1 MKQLTWR
8 AVIVGM
14 LLGSILSLTNL
25 YANLKMGWSFG
36 VALTAGIISFALWN
50 AFVRL
55 GISKS
60 PMTILENT
68 CMQSAASSAGYS
80 TGGTLTSAVAALLL
94 LTGQHM
100 PLGTTFAWI
109 FFIAVLGVT
118 MAIPMKRQ
126 MINIEQIRFPDS
138 IATAETL
145 KVLYSEGKKAAEAI
159 RAMGVT
165 IEDTA
170 GEFVGA
176 SSMEEQ
182 IRALFAPGGLQN
194 GGGTGE
200 GQDHGDGGNAAQ
212 GGQNAPGE
220 GENGQGGGVP
230 AMLTGHLDAAKLE
243 RMKKEDLLDL
253 AAKLGVD
260 VSAAK
265 NQQERAQLIAA
276 AEVQAHATDPENGG
290 GAL

>member
-1 MKQLTWR
+1 MKKLIAQRPIQYMGRTYERGEAIPAQDPKMVAAWLK
-8 AVIVGM
+8 
-14 LLGSILSLTNL
+14 
-25 YANLKMGWSFG
+25 AN
-36 VALTAGIISFALWN
+36 
-50 AFVRL
+50 
-55 GISKS
+55 
-60 PMTILENT
+60 
-68 CMQSAASSAGYS
+68 SAAW
-80 TGGTLTSAVAALLL
+80 TGADVEDTARAA
-94 LTGQHM
+94 
-100 PLGTTFAWI
+100 
-109 FFIAVLGVT
+109 
-118 MAIPMKRQ
+118 
-126 MINIEQIRFPDS
+126 IREAARRSRVNDQ
-138 IATAETL
+138 
-145 KVLYSEGKKAAEAI
+145 AAEAI

-220 GENGQGGGVP
+220 GENGQGGGAP

>member
-1 MKQLTWR
+1 MKKLIAQRPIQYMGRTYERGEAIPAQDPKMVAAWLK
-8 AVIVGM
+8 
-14 LLGSILSLTNL
+14 
-25 YANLKMGWSFG
+25 AN
-36 VALTAGIISFALWN
+36 
-50 AFVRL
+50 
-55 GISKS
+55 
-60 PMTILENT
+60 
-68 CMQSAASSAGYS
+68 SAAW
-80 TGGTLTSAVAALLL
+80 TGTDVEDAARAAIREAAQRSRVN
-94 LTGQHM
+94 GQ
-100 PLGTTFAWI
+100 
-109 FFIAVLGVT
+109 
-118 MAIPMKRQ
+118 
-126 MINIEQIRFPDS
+126 
-138 IATAETL
+138 
-145 KVLYSEGKKAAEAI
+145 AAEAI

-220 GENGQGGGVP
+220 GENGQGGGAP

-253 AAKLGVD
+253 TAKLGVD

>member
-1 MKQLTWR
+1 MKKLIAQRPIQYMGRTYERGEAIPAQDPKMVAAWLK
-8 AVIVGM
+8 
-14 LLGSILSLTNL
+14 
-25 YANLKMGWSFG
+25 AN
-36 VALTAGIISFALWN
+36 
-50 AFVRL
+50 
-55 GISKS
+55 
-60 PMTILENT
+60 
-68 CMQSAASSAGYS
+68 SAAW
-80 TGGTLTSAVAALLL
+80 TGMDVEDAAR
-94 LTGQHM
+94 
-100 PLGTTFAWI
+100 A
-109 FFIAVLGVT
+109 
-118 MAIPMKRQ
+118 AIREAARRSRVNDQ
-126 MINIEQIRFPDS
+126 
-138 IATAETL
+138 
-145 KVLYSEGKKAAEAI
+145 AAEAI

-220 GENGQGGGVP
+220 GENGQGGGAP

-276 AEVQAHATDPENGG
+276 AEVQAPTTDPENDGG
-290 GAL
+290 VL

>member
-1 MKQLTWR
+1 MKKLIAQRPIQYMGRTYERGEAIPAQDPKMVAAWLK
-8 AVIVGM
+8 
-14 LLGSILSLTNL
+14 
-25 YANLKMGWSFG
+25 AN
-36 VALTAGIISFALWN
+36 
-50 AFVRL
+50 
-55 GISKS
+55 
-60 PMTILENT
+60 
-68 CMQSAASSAGYS
+68 SAAW
-80 TGGTLTSAVAALLL
+80 TGADMEDAAR
-94 LTGQHM
+94 
-100 PLGTTFAWI
+100 A
-109 FFIAVLGVT
+109 
-118 MAIPMKRQ
+118 AIREAARRSRVNDQ
-126 MINIEQIRFPDS
+126 
-138 IATAETL
+138 
-145 KVLYSEGKKAAEAI
+145 AAEAI

-220 GENGQGGGVP
+220 GENGQGGGAP

-265 NQQERAQLIAA
+265 NQKERAQLIAA

>member
-1 MKQLTWR
+1 MKKLIAQRPIQYMGRTYERGEAIPAQDPKMVAAWLK
-8 AVIVGM
+8 
-14 LLGSILSLTNL
+14 
-25 YANLKMGWSFG
+25 AN
-36 VALTAGIISFALWN
+36 
-50 AFVRL
+50 
-55 GISKS
+55 
-60 PMTILENT
+60 
-68 CMQSAASSAGYS
+68 SAAW
-80 TGGTLTSAVAALLL
+80 TGTDVEDAAR
-94 LTGQHM
+94 
-100 PLGTTFAWI
+100 A
-109 FFIAVLGVT
+109 
-118 MAIPMKRQ
+118 AIR
-126 MINIEQIRFPDS
+126 E
-138 IATAETL
+138 
-145 KVLYSEGKKAAEAI
+145 AARRSRVNDQAADAI

-165 IEDTA
+165 IEDDA
-170 GEFVGA
+170 GEFVGV

-200 GQDHGDGGNAAQ
+200 GQDHGDGGNAVQ

-220 GENGQGGGVP
+220 GENGQGGGAP

>member
-1 MKQLTWR
+1 MKKLIAQRPIQYMGRTYERGEAIPAQDPKMVAAWLK
-8 AVIVGM
+8 
-14 LLGSILSLTNL
+14 
-25 YANLKMGWSFG
+25 AN
-36 VALTAGIISFALWN
+36 
-50 AFVRL
+50 
-55 GISKS
+55 
-60 PMTILENT
+60 
-68 CMQSAASSAGYS
+68 SAAW
-80 TGGTLTSAVAALLL
+80 TGTDVEDAAR
-94 LTGQHM
+94 
-100 PLGTTFAWI
+100 A
-109 FFIAVLGVT
+109 
-118 MAIPMKRQ
+118 AIREAARRSRVNDQ
-126 MINIEQIRFPDS
+126 
-138 IATAETL
+138 
-145 KVLYSEGKKAAEAI
+145 AAEAI

-165 IEDTA
+165 IEDT
-170 GEFVGA
+170 EYVLA

-220 GENGQGGGVP
+220 GENGQGGGAP

>member
-1 MKQLTWR
+1 MKKLIAQRPIQYMGRTYERGEAIPAQDPKMVAAWLK
-8 AVIVGM
+8 
-14 LLGSILSLTNL
+14 
-25 YANLKMGWSFG
+25 AN
-36 VALTAGIISFALWN
+36 
-50 AFVRL
+50 
-55 GISKS
+55 
-60 PMTILENT
+60 
-68 CMQSAASSAGYS
+68 SAAW
-80 TGGTLTSAVAALLL
+80 TDTDVEDAAR
-94 LTGQHM
+94 
-100 PLGTTFAWI
+100 A
-109 FFIAVLGVT
+109 
-118 MAIPMKRQ
+118 AIREAARRSRVNDQ
-126 MINIEQIRFPDS
+126 
-138 IATAETL
+138 
-145 KVLYSEGKKAAEAI
+145 AAEAI

-170 GEFVGA
+170 GEFVGT

-182 IRALFAPGGLQN
+182 IRAVFATGGLQN

-200 GQDHGDGGNAAQ
+200 GQDHGGGGNTAQ

-220 GENGQGGGVP
+220 GENGQGGGMP
-230 AMLTGHLDAAKLE
+230 AMLTGHLDAVQLE

>member
-1 MKQLTWR
+1 MKKLIAQRPIQYMGRTYERGEAIPAQDPKMVAAWLK
-8 AVIVGM
+8 
-14 LLGSILSLTNL
+14 
-25 YANLKMGWSFG
+25 AN
-36 VALTAGIISFALWN
+36 
-50 AFVRL
+50 
-55 GISKS
+55 
-60 PMTILENT
+60 
-68 CMQSAASSAGYS
+68 SAAW
-80 TGGTLTSAVAALLL
+80 TGTDVEDAAR
-94 LTGQHM
+94 
-100 PLGTTFAWI
+100 A
-109 FFIAVLGVT
+109 
-118 MAIPMKRQ
+118 AIREAARRSRVNDQ
-126 MINIEQIRFPDS
+126 
-138 IATAETL
+138 
-145 KVLYSEGKKAAEAI
+145 AAEAI

-220 GENGQGGGVP
+220 GENGQGGGTST
-230 AMLTGHLDAAKLE
+230 MLTGHLDPAKLE

>member
-1 MKQLTWR
+1 MKKLIAQRPIQYMGRTYERGEAIPAQDPKMVAAWLK
-8 AVIVGM
+8 
-14 LLGSILSLTNL
+14 
-25 YANLKMGWSFG
+25 AN
-36 VALTAGIISFALWN
+36 
-50 AFVRL
+50 
-55 GISKS
+55 
-60 PMTILENT
+60 
-68 CMQSAASSAGYS
+68 SAAW
-80 TGGTLTSAVAALLL
+80 TGADMEDAAR
-94 LTGQHM
+94 
-100 PLGTTFAWI
+100 A
-109 FFIAVLGVT
+109 
-118 MAIPMKRQ
+118 AIREAARRSRVNDQ
-126 MINIEQIRFPDS
+126 
-138 IATAETL
+138 
-145 KVLYSEGKKAAEAI
+145 AAEAI

-200 GQDHGDGGNAAQ
+200 RQDHGDGGNTAQ

-220 GENGQGGGVP
+220 GENGQGGGAP

>member
-1 MKQLTWR
+1 MKKLIAQRPIQYMGRTYERGEAIPAQDPKMVAAWLK
-8 AVIVGM
+8 
-14 LLGSILSLTNL
+14 
-25 YANLKMGWSFG
+25 AN
-36 VALTAGIISFALWN
+36 
-50 AFVRL
+50 
-55 GISKS
+55 
-60 PMTILENT
+60 
-68 CMQSAASSAGYS
+68 SAAW
-80 TGGTLTSAVAALLL
+80 TGTDVEDAAR
-94 LTGQHM
+94 
-100 PLGTTFAWI
+100 A
-109 FFIAVLGVT
+109 
-118 MAIPMKRQ
+118 AIREAARRSRVNDQ
-126 MINIEQIRFPDS
+126 
-138 IATAETL
+138 
-145 KVLYSEGKKAAEAI
+145 AAEAI

-165 IEDTA
+165 IEDDA

-220 GENGQGGGVP
+220 GENGQGGGAP

-265 NQQERAQLIAA
+265 NQKERAQLIAA

>member
-1 MKQLTWR
+1 MKKLIAQRPIQYMGRTYERGEAIPAQDPKMVAAWLK
-8 AVIVGM
+8 
-14 LLGSILSLTNL
+14 
-25 YANLKMGWSFG
+25 AN
-36 VALTAGIISFALWN
+36 
-50 AFVRL
+50 
-55 GISKS
+55 
-60 PMTILENT
+60 
-68 CMQSAASSAGYS
+68 SAAW
-80 TGGTLTSAVAALLL
+80 TGTDVEDAAR
-94 LTGQHM
+94 
-100 PLGTTFAWI
+100 A
-109 FFIAVLGVT
+109 
-118 MAIPMKRQ
+118 AIPEAARRSRVNDQ
-126 MINIEQIRFPDS
+126 
-138 IATAETL
+138 
-145 KVLYSEGKKAAEAI
+145 AAEAI

-220 GENGQGGGVP
+220 GENGQGGGAP

>member
-1 MKQLTWR
+1 MKKLIAQRPIQYMGRTYERGEAIPAQDPKMVAAWLK
-8 AVIVGM
+8 
-14 LLGSILSLTNL
+14 
-25 YANLKMGWSFG
+25 AN
-36 VALTAGIISFALWN
+36 
-50 AFVRL
+50 
-55 GISKS
+55 
-60 PMTILENT
+60 
-68 CMQSAASSAGYS
+68 SAAW
-80 TGGTLTSAVAALLL
+80 TGTDVEDAAR
-94 LTGQHM
+94 
-100 PLGTTFAWI
+100 A
-109 FFIAVLGVT
+109 
-118 MAIPMKRQ
+118 AIREAARRSRVNDQ
-126 MINIEQIRFPDS
+126 
-138 IATAETL
+138 
-145 KVLYSEGKKAAEAI
+145 AAEAI

-182 IRALFAPGGLQN
+182 IRALFAPGSLQN

-220 GENGQGGGVP
+220 GENGQGGGAP

>member
-1 MKQLTWR
+1 MKKLIAQRPIQYMGRTYERGEAIPAQDPKMVAAWLK
-8 AVIVGM
+8 
-14 LLGSILSLTNL
+14 
-25 YANLKMGWSFG
+25 AN
-36 VALTAGIISFALWN
+36 
-50 AFVRL
+50 
-55 GISKS
+55 
-60 PMTILENT
+60 
-68 CMQSAASSAGYS
+68 SAAW
-80 TGGTLTSAVAALLL
+80 TGTDVEDAARAAIREAVRRSRVND
-94 LTGQHM
+94 Q
-100 PLGTTFAWI
+100 
-109 FFIAVLGVT
+109 
-118 MAIPMKRQ
+118 
-126 MINIEQIRFPDS
+126 
-138 IATAETL
+138 
-145 KVLYSEGKKAAEAI
+145 AAEAI

-220 GENGQGGGVP
+220 GENGQGGGAP

>member
-1 MKQLTWR
+1 MEDAAR
-8 AVIVGM
+8 AAI
-14 LLGSILSLTNL
+14 
-25 YANLKMGWSFG
+25 
-36 VALTAGIISFALWN
+36 
-50 AFVRL
+50 R
-55 GISKS
+55 
-60 PMTILENT
+60 E
-68 CMQSAASSAGYS
+68 AARRSR
-80 TGGTLTSAVAALLL
+80 VND
-94 LTGQHM
+94 Q
-100 PLGTTFAWI
+100 
-109 FFIAVLGVT
+109 
-118 MAIPMKRQ
+118 
-126 MINIEQIRFPDS
+126 
-138 IATAETL
+138 
-145 KVLYSEGKKAAEAI
+145 AAEAI

-220 GENGQGGGVP
+220 GENGQGGGAP

>member
-1 MKQLTWR
+1 MKKLIAQRPIQYMGRTYERGEAIPAQDPKMVAAWLK
-8 AVIVGM
+8 
-14 LLGSILSLTNL
+14 
-25 YANLKMGWSFG
+25 AN
-36 VALTAGIISFALWN
+36 
-50 AFVRL
+50 
-55 GISKS
+55 
-60 PMTILENT
+60 
-68 CMQSAASSAGYS
+68 SAAW
-80 TGGTLTSAVAALLL
+80 TGTDVEDAAR
-94 LTGQHM
+94 
-100 PLGTTFAWI
+100 A
-109 FFIAVLGVT
+109 
-118 MAIPMKRQ
+118 AIREAARRSRVNDQ
-126 MINIEQIRFPDS
+126 
-138 IATAETL
+138 
-145 KVLYSEGKKAAEAI
+145 AAEAI

-220 GENGQGGGVP
+220 GENGQGGGAP

-276 AEVQAHATDPENGG
+276 AEVQAHATDPEKGG

>member
-1 MKQLTWR
+1 MKKLIAQRPIQYMGRTYERGEAIPAQDPKMVAAWLK
-8 AVIVGM
+8 
-14 LLGSILSLTNL
+14 
-25 YANLKMGWSFG
+25 AN
-36 VALTAGIISFALWN
+36 
-50 AFVRL
+50 
-55 GISKS
+55 
-60 PMTILENT
+60 
-68 CMQSAASSAGYS
+68 SAAW
-80 TGGTLTSAVAALLL
+80 TGTDVEDAAR
-94 LTGQHM
+94 
-100 PLGTTFAWI
+100 A
-109 FFIAVLGVT
+109 
-118 MAIPMKRQ
+118 AIR
-126 MINIEQIRFPDS
+126 EAARR
-138 IATAETL
+138 
-145 KVLYSEGKKAAEAI
+145 SEVNDQAAEAI

-220 GENGQGGGVP
+220 GENGQGGGAP

>member
-1 MKQLTWR
+1 MKKLIAQRPIQYMGRTYESGEAIPAHDPNMVAAWLR
-8 AVIVGM
+8 A
-14 LLGSILSLTNL
+14 N
-25 YANLKMGWSFG
+25 
-36 VALTAGIISFALWN
+36 
-50 AFVRL
+50 
-55 GISKS
+55 
-60 PMTILENT
+60 
-68 CMQSAASSAGYS
+68 SAAW
-80 TGGTLTSAVAALLL
+80 TGTDLEGTAHAAVREAA
-94 LTGQHM
+94 
-100 PLGTTFAWI
+100 
-109 FFIAVLGVT
+109 
-118 MAIPMKRQ
+118 R
-126 MINIEQIRFPDS
+126 RS
-138 IATAETL
+138 
-145 KVLYSEGKKAAEAI
+145 KVNDLAAEAI

-165 IEDTA
+165 IEDAA

-200 GQDHGDGGNAAQ
+200 GQDHGDGGNAVQ

-220 GENGQGGGVP
+220 GENGQGGGAP

-260 VSAAK
+260 VSAAR
-265 NQQERAQLIAA
+265 NQRERAQLIAA
-276 AEVQAHATDPENGG
+276 AEVKAPATDPENGG

>member
-1 MKQLTWR
+1 MKKLIAQRPIQYMGRTYERGEAIPAQDPKMVAAWLK
-8 AVIVGM
+8 
-14 LLGSILSLTNL
+14 
-25 YANLKMGWSFG
+25 AN
-36 VALTAGIISFALWN
+36 
-50 AFVRL
+50 
-55 GISKS
+55 
-60 PMTILENT
+60 
-68 CMQSAASSAGYS
+68 SAAW
-80 TGGTLTSAVAALLL
+80 TGADMEDAAR
-94 LTGQHM
+94 
-100 PLGTTFAWI
+100 A
-109 FFIAVLGVT
+109 
-118 MAIPMKRQ
+118 AIREAARRSRVNDQ
-126 MINIEQIRFPDS
+126 
-138 IATAETL
+138 
-145 KVLYSEGKKAAEAI
+145 AAEAI

-220 GENGQGGGVP
+220 GENGQGGGAP

>member
-1 MKQLTWR
+1 MKKLIAQRPIQYMGRTYERGEAIPAQDPKMVAAWLK
-8 AVIVGM
+8 
-14 LLGSILSLTNL
+14 
-25 YANLKMGWSFG
+25 AN
-36 VALTAGIISFALWN
+36 
-50 AFVRL
+50 
-55 GISKS
+55 
-60 PMTILENT
+60 
-68 CMQSAASSAGYS
+68 SAAW
-80 TGGTLTSAVAALLL
+80 TGTDVEDAAR
-94 LTGQHM
+94 
-100 PLGTTFAWI
+100 A
-109 FFIAVLGVT
+109 
-118 MAIPMKRQ
+118 AIREAARRSRVNDQ
-126 MINIEQIRFPDS
+126 
-138 IATAETL
+138 
-145 KVLYSEGKKAAEAI
+145 AAEAI

-220 GENGQGGGVP
+220 GENGQGGGAP

-253 AAKLGVD
+253 AEKLGVD
-260 VSAAK
+260 VSAAR
-265 NQQERAQLIAA
+265 NQRERAQLIAA

>member
-1 MKQLTWR
+1 MKKLIAQRPIQYMGRTYERGEAIPAQDPKMVAAWLK
-8 AVIVGM
+8 
-14 LLGSILSLTNL
+14 
-25 YANLKMGWSFG
+25 AN
-36 VALTAGIISFALWN
+36 
-50 AFVRL
+50 
-55 GISKS
+55 
-60 PMTILENT
+60 
-68 CMQSAASSAGYS
+68 SAAW
-80 TGGTLTSAVAALLL
+80 TGTDVEDAAR
-94 LTGQHM
+94 
-100 PLGTTFAWI
+100 A
-109 FFIAVLGVT
+109 
-118 MAIPMKRQ
+118 AIREAARRSRVNDQ
-126 MINIEQIRFPDS
+126 
-138 IATAETL
+138 
-145 KVLYSEGKKAAEAI
+145 AAEAI

-200 GQDHGDGGNAAQ
+200 GQDDGDGGNAAQ

-220 GENGQGGGVP
+220 GENGQGGGAP

>member
-1 MKQLTWR
+1 MKKLIAQRPIQYMGRTYERGEAIPAQDPKMVAAWLK
-8 AVIVGM
+8 
-14 LLGSILSLTNL
+14 
-25 YANLKMGWSFG
+25 AN
-36 VALTAGIISFALWN
+36 
-50 AFVRL
+50 
-55 GISKS
+55 
-60 PMTILENT
+60 
-68 CMQSAASSAGYS
+68 SAAW
-80 TGGTLTSAVAALLL
+80 TGTDVEDAAR
-94 LTGQHM
+94 
-100 PLGTTFAWI
+100 A
-109 FFIAVLGVT
+109 
-118 MAIPMKRQ
+118 AIREAARRSRVNDQ
-126 MINIEQIRFPDS
+126 
-138 IATAETL
+138 
-145 KVLYSEGKKAAEAI
+145 AAEAI

-220 GENGQGGGVP
+220 GENGQGGGAP

-265 NQQERAQLIAA
+265 NQRERAQLIAA
-276 AEVQAHATDPENGG
+276 AEVQAHANDPENGG

>member
-1 MKQLTWR
+1 MKKLIAQRPIQCMGRTYERGEAIPAQDPKMVAAWLK
-8 AVIVGM
+8 
-14 LLGSILSLTNL
+14 
-25 YANLKMGWSFG
+25 AN
-36 VALTAGIISFALWN
+36 
-50 AFVRL
+50 
-55 GISKS
+55 
-60 PMTILENT
+60 
-68 CMQSAASSAGYS
+68 SAAW
-80 TGGTLTSAVAALLL
+80 TGTDVEDAAR
-94 LTGQHM
+94 
-100 PLGTTFAWI
+100 A
-109 FFIAVLGVT
+109 
-118 MAIPMKRQ
+118 AIREAARRSRVNDQ
-126 MINIEQIRFPDS
+126 
-138 IATAETL
+138 
-145 KVLYSEGKKAAEAI
+145 AAEAI

-220 GENGQGGGVP
+220 GENGQGGGAP